1 MRSYNRPAGGR
12 WARRAWSALTPPS
25 VRVAVTVGFGATLAI
40 WILTGYYFTHRITE
54 LESRSA
60 AMNSRYLRAQELL
73 TTARGQVLIATVY
86 AWDAVLD
93 PNRSSLASSRREV
106 AEALVAADQA
116 IQAYVPLWNAGDEQ
130 TRIDRLRSDIAE
142 LRSTLLPV
150 LDSATGADL
159 AASGPL
165 LKREILPRRD
175 SAIQVANELQSLN
188 RSAFVHYQTEAG
200 ALYGLTER
208 RLWES
213 LGVALIASLG
223 VALFAAFNATRLES
237 RLRWQREKEAQDTR
251 DLQRLSAQLVTA
263 QEEER
268 RTIAREL
275 HDEVGQVLTAI
286 KVELAVAEHN
296 ITAAG
301 GGTELLRDARNLADG
316 ALHTVRDLSQLLHP
330 ALLDDLGL
338 PAAVEWYLKAFGR
351 RHDIQVDVLT
361 DHMDE
366 RLAAKTETTAYRIV
380 QEALTNV
387 SRHARATLCRVYLQR
402 MPNTVLVTVE
412 DNGCG
417 FDPGDATR
425 QGARRGLGL
434 LGIHERAS
442 QLRGSVHLE
451 SAPGKGTRLTVELPI

>member
-1 MRSYNRPAGGR
+1 MRSSIRRPR
-12 WARRAWSALTPPS
+12 SWARRAWSALTPPS
-25 VRVAVTVGFGATLAI
+25 VRVAVFAGFGITLSI
-40 WILTGYYFTHRITE
+40 WILTGYYFTGRIAE

-73 TTARGQVLIATVY
+73 TTARSQVLIASLY

-93 PNRSSLASSRREV
+93 QDPGALASARHQVSD
-106 AEALVAADQA
+106 ALNAADQA
-116 IQAYVPLWNAGDEQ
+116 IQAYVPLTNAGDEQ
-130 TRIDRLRSDIAE
+130 TRLNRLRSDIAE
-142 LRSTLLPV
+142 FRSAMLPAPGS
-150 LDSATGADL
+150 SAGL
-159 AASGPL
+159 ASGSL
-165 LKREILPRRD
+165 LRHEIVSKRD
-175 SAIQVANELQSLN
+175 SAIEVANELQSLN
-188 RSAFVHYQTEAG
+188 RGAFVHYQTEAG
-200 ALYGLTER
+200 QLYGRTEQ
-208 RLWES
+208 RLWAI
-213 LGVALIASLG
+213 LGVALITSLG
-223 VALFAAFNATRLES
+223 VALFAAFNASRLES
-237 RLRWQREKEAQDTR
+237 RLQWQREKEAQDTR
-251 DLQRLSAQLVTA
+251 DLQQLSAQLVTA

-286 KVELAVAEHN
+286 KVELAVAEHKLES
-296 ITAAG
+296 AG
-301 GGTELLRDARNLADG
+301 GPTELLRDARSLADG

-361 DHMDE
+361 DRMDE
-366 RLAAKTETTAYRIV
+366 RLAARTETTAYRIV